1 MKNKYLLITVIF
13 FAFTFNASAQ
23 FLTQSADGQSSIP
36 LPLNGI
42 GVGVD
47 IAKTEV
53 VMGLNNYE
61 KVLRSRSK
69 DFKDN
74 ILIGLNL
81 SAKNEDGFANL
92 FSSGGIVPG
101 ASALGFLGYSVS
113 NNDQL
118 LRNYKNSEAY
128 NISQSTS
135 QRKNAYFNEYKE
147 AVLGSINSQSDKI
160 KNDSLKIITREELS
174 NLIQTDDNPDAIKN
188 TIENYEI
195 NVKEL
200 DGFRSALEKDNT
212 AALTIYSKKYLDLI
226 SEKTQA
232 LKGKFNEYLN
242 SQWPVRVTLFIL
254 GGINA
259 RSFTRFL
266 GANPTDFLKSFQDT
280 LFQGNKIGIGVNIQ
294 VRNYWLGAT
303 YSYLKRDNFINLTR
317 YEYTLQ
323 TVNTSG
329 NQLLKQETK
338 VTAYSGKYAVVNI
351 YELNLD
357 LVRDFRISD
366 SSRLLANLFFRG
378 SLFSRNK
385 AILTNYTNIGT
396 GLYFIGKKSKFLG
409 GLYVELPDIN
419 NNLEKANPGTRITSP
434 LKKLTFGIVTK
445 FNISSLFN
453 WTNRPEE
460 PRL

>member
-1 MKNKYLLITVIF
+1 MKNKYFLIAVIF
-13 FAFTFNASAQ
+13 FAFTFSASAQ
-23 FLTQSADGQSSIP
+23 FLTQSSDGQSTIP

-42 GVGVD
+42 GLGVD

-61 KVLRSRSK
+61 KVLKSK
-69 DFKDN
+69 SKNFNDN

-81 SAKNEDGFANL
+81 SAKNENGFANL

-101 ASALGFLGYSVS
+101 ASGLGFLGYSVS

-128 NISQSTS
+128 NISQSTT
-135 QRKNAYFNEYKE
+135 QRKYAYFNEYKE
-147 AVLGSINSQSDKI
+147 SVLASVNSQSDKI
-160 KNDSLKIITREELS
+160 KNDSLKTIVREELS

-188 TIENYEI
+188 TIENYGKNI
-195 NVKEL
+195 KEL
-200 DGFRSALEKDNT
+200 DDFRTSLEKDNT
-212 AALTIYSKKYLDLI
+212 SALTIYSKKYLDLI
-226 SEKTQA
+226 SENTQA
-232 LKGKFNEYLN
+232 LKEKFKEYLS
-242 SQWPVRVTLFIL
+242 SQWPLRFTVFIL

-266 GANPTDFLKSFQDT
+266 KADPANFLNSFQDT
-280 LFQGNKIGIGVNIQ
+280 LFQGNKIGLGVNIQ

-303 YSYLKRDNFINLTR
+303 YSYIKRDNFINLTLN
-317 YEYTLQ
+317 EYTLR

-329 NQLLKQETK
+329 NQSLTQENK
-338 VTAYSGKYAVVNI
+338 ITAYSGNYSRIETN
-351 YELNLD
+351 ELNID

-366 SSRLLANLFFRG
+366 SSRLLANLYIRG

-385 AILTNYTNIGT
+385 SILTNYTNIGT
-396 GLYFIGKKSKFLG
+396 GFYFIGKKSKFLS

-453 WTNRPEE
+453 WTNKPE
-460 PRL
+460 